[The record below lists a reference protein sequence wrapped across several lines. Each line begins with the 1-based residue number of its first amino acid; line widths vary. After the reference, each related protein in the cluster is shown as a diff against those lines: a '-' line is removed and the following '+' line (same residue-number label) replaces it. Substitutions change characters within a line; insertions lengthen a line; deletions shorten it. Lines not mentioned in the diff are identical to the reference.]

1 MNRQPFF
8 ILLICFGMGIGV
20 QDSFLFEE
28 NIIYLLLFLSIF
40 LVGIVVF
47 SKSEKFFSYKPIFLG
62 TFFFILGVLSYF
74 LHSKPPLLP
83 VFSGKERLVFQL
95 NKKLNSSEKN
105 KRYEVEAS
113 LFPIAK
119 EENSWFKM
127 VLSVPKEEKE
137 LDFQHYYIADA
148 YVNTLKLSQDNFRF
162 DYQKYLAR
170 KQIFAHGIVSEKV
183 LTAKKQ
189 HLKLPEIIKQK
200 RLSVLQKIDS
210 SSLKPKNREFL
221 KGIILADRTEM
232 DTQTIQDFSKTGL
245 VHILAISGSHMAII
259 FWMILFLLKPVFP
272 VKWRKIPLLVSIAC
286 IWLFAVFID
295 YGSSVVRSCIMIT
308 AYYIMVFLQR
318 KPDFLH
324 AMALAGWVILLY
336 DTQQLFDV
344 GFQLSFLAVLGI
356 YWLNPAVSKY
366 FPKYKKSPVKRFFM
380 NVFSVSV
387 AAQIATL
394 PLVIYYFHQF
404 SGLSV
409 VVNFLVIPLA
419 EVVII
424 FSFFITILL
433 GLGWDFQLALTVYDF
448 FATCFLNIVH
458 RFSETDFMFF
468 QRISLNVWELIIL
481 FVFIY
486 FLRFTLLKFE
496 LKNKLRLMYV
506 LLIFCIIK
514 LSFNFYHWQKTEI
527 LVHDYYESK
536 LISIKEKGKVLFL
549 TNSETP
555 KEKTEKFIVE
565 PYLTF
570 RRIDDFEIKK
580 LPKTT
585 KTLRIQGNIYKI
597 E

>member
-1 MNRQPFF
+1 MNRQPLL
-8 ILLICFGMGIGV
+8 ILLVCYGMGIGV
-20 QDSFLFEE
+20 QD
-28 NIIYLLLFLSIF
+28 YLLLEEHLVYLFLLVSTLF
-40 LVGIVVF
+40 VGILILKRFEQRHLYKSVF
-47 SKSEKFFSYKPIFLG
+47 LGVFFFSLGIFSHFLNSQSPD
-62 TFFFILGVLSYF
+62 LPVLS
-74 LHSKPPLLP
+74 K
-83 VFSGKERLVFQL
+83 KENLVFRL
-95 NKKLNSSEKN
+95 NKKLNSTEKT
-105 KRYEVEAS
+105 KRYEVES
-113 LFPIAK
+113 SVFPIAK
-119 EENSWFKM
+119 NDNLWFKM
-127 VLSVPKEEKE
+127 ILSVPKEEKE
-137 LDFQHYYIADA
+137 WDFLHYYTAET
-148 YVNTLKLSQDNFRF
+148 YVNKVKPSQHNFQF
-162 DYQKYLAR
+162 DYQKYLTR
-170 KQIFAHGIVSEKV
+170 KQIFLQGFVPDRVSSI
-183 LTAKKQ
+183 KKD
-189 HLKLPEIIKQK
+189 HLKLSEVIKQK
-200 RLSVLQKIDS
+200 RWAVLQKIDS
-210 SSLKPKNREFL
+210 SSLRPKNREFL

-232 DTQTIQDFSKTGL
+232 DGETIKNFSKTGL

-259 FWMILFLLKPVFP
+259 FWIILFLLKPIFP
-272 VKWRKIPLLVSIAC
+272 PKWRKVPLVLSLIC

-295 YGSSVVRSCIMIT
+295 YGSSVVRSCLMIT

-570 RRIDDFEIKK
+570 RRIDDFEIEK

-585 KTLRIQGNIYKI
+585 KTLRIKGNIYKI